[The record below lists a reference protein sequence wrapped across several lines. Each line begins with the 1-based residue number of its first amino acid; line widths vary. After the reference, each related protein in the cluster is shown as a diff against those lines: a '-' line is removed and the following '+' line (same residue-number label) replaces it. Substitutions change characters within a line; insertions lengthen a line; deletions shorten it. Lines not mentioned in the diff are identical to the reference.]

1 MADRK
6 VKRRELGVS
15 SFLRGEPPT
24 RTVADQFKTA
34 LGWKPSMEPFHT
46 TANRECGSC
55 YEIKPG
61 SEFDVPITP
70 GCLWLNLCRGCLM

>member
-24 RTVADQFKTA
+24 RTLADHFKTA
-34 LGWKPSMEPFHT
+34 LGWKPSMEPFDT
-46 TANRECGSC
+46 TANRKCGSC
-55 YEIKPG
+55 HGIKAG
-61 SEFDVPITP
+61 SE
-70 GCLWLNLCRGCLM
+70 GR